1 MSFINHNSQEIY
13 CKIIYVGPPKSGKT
27 TNIQQIYKQT
37 SEQKNPASIMQLPLE
52 SSPQSLFDFLPLS
65 LGKIRDFSTR
75 LHLYTIPGDQLFKST
90 GKIVLKGLDGIV
102 FVADSHPEKMESNVE
117 HMNNLKYQLK
127 DEGYEIKKT
136 PLVIQ
141 YNKRDL
147 EHAESL
153 SNLRHTLNY
162 FNSPDVEAVA
172 RTGQGVLPTLQ
183 MISKLVI
190 SLLKG
195 GGLQ

>member
-27 TNIQQIYKQT
+27 TNIKWIYKQT
-37 SEQKNPASIMQLPLE
+37 AQQKTISSIMQLPLE

-65 LGKIRDFSTR
+65 VGKIRDFSTR

-90 GKIVLKGLDGIV
+90 GKIILKGLDGIV
-102 FVADSHPEKMESNVE
+102 FVADSHPEKTEANIE
-117 HMNNLKYQLK
+117 YLNNLKIQLK
-127 DEGYEIKKT
+127 DEGYELKKT

-147 EHAESL
+147 ENTEPL
-153 SNLRHTLNY
+153 SNLRHALNY
-162 FNSPDVEAVA
+162 YNSPDTEAIA
-172 RTGQGVLPTLQ
+172 HTGQGVFPTLQ

-195 GGLQ
+195 GELQ

>member
-27 TNIQQIYKQT
+27 TNIQWIYKQT
-37 SEQKNPASIMQLPLE
+37 SDQNPDSSIIQIPLE

-65 LGKIRDFSTR
+65 VGKIRDFSTR

-90 GKIVLKGLDGIV
+90 GKIILKGLDGII
-102 FVADSHPEKMESNVE
+102 FVADSHPEKMESNIE
-117 HMNNLKYQLK
+117 YLNNLKIQLE
-127 DEGYEIKKT
+127 DEGYKLKKT

-147 EHAESL
+147 ENAESL
-153 SNLRHTLNY
+153 SNMRHALNY
-162 FNSPDVEAVA
+162 YNSPDIEAVA
-172 RTGQGVLPTLQ
+172 HIGKGVFPSLQ
-183 MISKLVI
+183 TISKIVI

-195 GGLQ
+195 GEL